1 MTNSPRLTKSEA
13 LDLYGR
19 NGAALARDLGT
30 SRQYISK
37 LSDGELPEWI
47 DLKLRFVLHP
57 QRFVPE
63 VMASLPQGESV

>member
-1 MTNSPRLTKSEA
+1 MAHSPRLTKSEA

-19 NGAALARDLGT
+19 NGAALARDLGK

-37 LSDGELPEWI
+37 LPEGELPEWI

-57 QRFVPE
+57 ERFVPA
-63 VMASLPQGESV
+63 VMANLPRSEPA